1 MDPLILAP
9 AFLVGA
15 LLYSSVGHG
24 GASAYL
30 AIMALA
36 AVAPET
42 MRPMALALN
51 LLVAAIAGIQYTR
64 AGHLR
69 WRLLWPF
76 VVASVPCA
84 WIGGLIEL
92 PAAWYRLA
100 IGLALAWAAISLWL
114 GAARAAEAPRGDPPL
129 PLAIGAGAVLGL
141 ASGLTGVGGGIFL
154 SPLLMLCGWA
164 GARATA
170 AVSAWFIWL
179 NSAAGLAAQW
189 PRVPALLDDL
199 AWAGPAVIVG
209 GLAGAWI
216 GAHKAP
222 PVLLRRLLAVVLLVA
237 AAKMIGQAL
246 G

>member
-9 AFLVGA
+9 AFLAGA

-36 AVAPET
+36 AVAPED

-84 WIGGLIEL
+84 WLGGRVDL
-92 PAAWYRLA
+92 PLAWYQLA
-100 IGLALAWAAISLWL
+100 IGLVLAWAAISLWL
-114 GAARAAEAPRGDPPL
+114 GATRAAEASRGDPPL
-129 PLAIGAGAVLGL
+129 PVAFGTGAVLGF
-141 ASGLTGVGGGIFL
+141 AAGLTGVGGGIFL
-154 SPLLMLCGWA
+154 SPLLMLTGWA

-179 NSAAGLAAQW
+179 NSAAGLAAQAG
-189 PRVPALLDDL
+189 RVPALLDEL
-199 AWAGPAVIVG
+199 VWAGPAVVVG

-216 GAHKAP
+216 GAYKAP

-237 AAKMIGQAL
+237 AWKMIGRAL

>member
-9 AFLVGA
+9 AFFAGA

-36 AVAPET
+36 AVAPEA

-76 VVASVPCA
+76 VLASVPCA
-84 WIGGLIEL
+84 YLGGLVEL

-100 IGLALAWAAISLWL
+100 IGLVLAWAAVSLWL
-114 GAARAAEAPRGDPPL
+114 GSGRNADAGPRNPPL
-129 PLAIGAGAVLGL
+129 PVAFGAGAVLGL
-141 ASGLTGVGGGIFL
+141 AAGLTGVGGGIFL

-179 NSAAGLAAQW
+179 NSAAGLVAQW
-189 PRVPALLDDL
+189 PRVPALFDEL
-199 AWAGPAVIVG
+199 AWAAPAVIAG
-209 GLAGAWI
+209 GFAGAWI
-216 GAHKAP
+216 GARLAP
-222 PVLLRRLLAVVLLVA
+222 PVVLRRLLAIVLLVA
-237 AAKMIGQAL
+237 SAKMIGQAL
-246 G
+246 A